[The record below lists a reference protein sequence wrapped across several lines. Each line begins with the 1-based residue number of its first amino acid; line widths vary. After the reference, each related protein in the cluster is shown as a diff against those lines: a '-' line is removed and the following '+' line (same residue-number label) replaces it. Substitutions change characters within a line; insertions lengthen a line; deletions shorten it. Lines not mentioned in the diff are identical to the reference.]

1 MNQEILLGKIPL
13 LISDWDQF
21 DYYKDSIIQTCDLN
35 EKPNTVESNI
45 APNAKKNLWE
55 SRFDFLESHSALN
68 ELKMWLITESEKLI
82 NTVNKS
88 NYRVAITE
96 SWAHVTRNGGYHKPH
111 HHNNSTWSGIFY
123 ISTSEESNSGN
134 NNWYLP
140 YYIERKAGLEFADDR
155 FTSSFVPG
163 RLILFPSM
171 LLHDAEPYYGNEPR
185 IVVAFNTICL

>member
-1 MNQEILLGKIPL
+1 MMQEILLGKVPL

-21 DYYKDSIIQTCDLN
+21 DYYKDSIIQTCVLN

-68 ELKMWLITESEKLI
+68 ELKMWIITESEKLI

-88 NYRVAITE
+88 NHRVAITE